1 VNLVCFVVS
10 KKSASLLGVAAVV
23 ALAAACGKK
32 GPPLAPIVRIPEAVS
47 MIHAQRVGSAAY
59 VTVTVPA
66 KNIDGSMPVD
76 INRIDIYGYTG
87 YRPPPNARW
96 VEVAEQ
102 VATVPVIPPPPPD
115 APPSAAPSAQE
126 PSKGALTGSM
136 VTVVDL
142 LTAQK
147 LVAGKVIEEPRRGSM
162 PPATTVAATQP
173 EVLQRFY
180 MAIAFSQRGRP
191 GPPGTAAAFAL
202 VPPPAP
208 PAFVNARYTDTAMS
222 LEWPPSGGIVG
233 FMFGGALPP
242 EDPPLNAALEPI
254 APPPATEAGAAGPV
268 TYNVYREVAPDPL
281 AFPDTTAP
289 VPWAASTPTPINAAP
304 LTTTT
309 FTDTVEF
316 DRERC
321 YTVRP
326 LRGVPP
332 NVVEGDASPPN
343 CFIPVDLFPPAAPAH
358 LAAVPDSGGISLI
371 WEPNGEADVSGYM
384 VLRGNPGDA
393 TLQPLTQ
400 VPVAEAR
407 FRDTQVEAGKKYV
420 YAVVALDSRL
430 PVANISA
437 ESNRVEETAR

>member
-1 VNLVCFVVS
+1 VL
-10 KKSASLLGVAAVV
+10 V
-23 ALAAACGKK
+23 ALTAACGKK

-47 MIHAQRVGSAAY
+47 MIRAQRVGSAAY

-76 INRIDIYGYTG
+76 IRRIEVYGFTG
-87 YRPPPNARW
+87 HRPPPNARW
-96 VEVAEQ
+96 VEVAQ
-102 VATVPVIPPPPPD
+102 LVATLPVVPPPPPH
-115 APPSAAPSAQE
+115 APPAPEPGPGE

-136 VTVVDL
+136 VTVIDS
-142 LTAQK
+142 LTPDK
-147 LVAGKVIEEPRRGSM
+147 LEAGRVIEEPRRGLN
-162 PPATTVAATQP
+162 PVPTATPVAATEP
-173 EVLQRFY
+173 DVLQRFY

-191 GPPGTAAAFAL
+191 GPPGTATQFAL
-202 VPPPAP
+202 VPPPAA
-208 PAFVNARYTDTAMS
+208 PAFVNARYTATAMN

-233 FMFGGALPP
+233 YFFGTPLAP
-242 EDPPLNAALEPI
+242 EDPPLNAELEPI
-254 APPPATEAGAAGPV
+254 APAPAVEPGASGPV

-289 VPWAASTPTPINAAP
+289 EPWAASTPKPLNPAP

-326 LRGVPP
+326 VRGAPP

-358 LAAVPDSGGISLI
+358 LAAIPDTGGISLI

-384 VLRGNPGDA
+384 VLRGNAGDA

-400 VPVAEAR
+400 VPIAEAR

-430 PVANISA
+430 PVANVSA
-437 ESNRVEETAR
+437 ESDRVEQTARSGSS